1 MGPKGG
7 AIHSLA
13 ALSLPGPRGPVRHSR
28 RLFKMPE
35 PGCDLLVI
43 ACHFPVSH
51 SGLRA
56 KSTVGGLSW
65 ERFPERGERRL
76 SLTAGQGRRG
86 LMPLQATA
94 VFLRGAASAYLRLSP
109 HGCCLPSVKPVSGPG
124 CAPSQAG
131 GAGMP
136 RWIRD
141 RGRGKP
147 LKQLS
152 LLAPINVCSK
162 RLLK

>member
-13 ALSLPGPRGPVRHSR
+13 ALSLPGPRGPVTHSR

-56 KSTVGGLSW
+56 KSTVRAAELGAVS
-65 ERFPERGERRL
+65 ERGERRL
-76 SLTAGQGRRG
+76 SLTAGPTGPDAPSGHRCVPAG
-86 LMPLQATA
+86 D
-94 VFLRGAASAYLRLSP
+94 ASAYLRLSP
-109 HGCCLPSVKPVSGPG
+109 HSCCLPAVKPVSGPG

>member
-13 ALSLPGPRGPVRHSR
+13 ALSLPGPRGPVTHSR

-43 ACHFPVSH
+43 VCHFPVSH

-56 KSTVGGLSW
+56 KSTVGAAELGAVS
-65 ERFPERGERRL
+65 ERGERRL
-76 SLTAGQGRRG
+76 SLTAGPTG

-94 VFLRGAASAYLRLSP
+94 VFLRGTDSLCVPAPFPTQLLPALCEARLRPGVCAKPGRRSWNASLD
-109 HGCCLPSVKPVSGPG
+109 SGPR
-124 CAPSQAG
+124 AG
-131 GAGMP
+131 KAA
-136 RWIRD
+136 
-141 RGRGKP
+141 KTAEFTSAN
-147 LKQLS
+147 KC
-152 LLAPINVCSK
+152 LL
-162 RLLK
+162 